1 MMKNELHS
9 IQKNNRMKCKN
20 IHRKLIFYF
29 EGTLPANEKM
39 EIDAHLSECN
49 SCRRVAGE
57 MGKILEIIS
66 LEKSPEVSPFF
77 YTRVKARLESA
88 LESEKQTVGFPVWE
102 RVLQPALFS
111 VLLIAGIFAGIV
123 IGHQAN
129 FATADSMISETEQIS
144 FLNEMI
150 SEPIETFFME

>member
-1 MMKNELHS
+1 
-9 IQKNNRMKCKN
+9 MKCKSV
-20 IHRKLIFYF
+20 HRKLIFYF
-29 EGTLPANEKM
+29 EGTLSAKEM
-39 EIDAHLSECN
+39 AEIEVHLSECD
-49 SCRRVAGE
+49 SCRALAAE
-57 MGKILEIIS
+57 MNSVMDIIP

-77 YTRVKARLESA
+77 YTRVKARLESV
-88 LESEKQTVGFPVWE
+88 LENERQAAGFPVWE

-111 VLLIAGIFAGIV
+111 ILLLAGIFAGIV